1 VPDLLIKRREPTSFE
16 VRDSVKPT
24 IEAGQAVLALD
35 RFGLT
40 SNNLTYALAGN
51 AMGYW
56 RYFPADQGWGRMPV
70 WGFADVIESAAD
82 GLPDGT
88 RLFGLFPPSSYAV
101 LQPGPSTR
109 WGFEDVSPHR
119 GGLPQVYNTY
129 LRTGGDPLYS
139 HGFEDRLAVLRILF
153 LTAFLLVD
161 HIQAASDSAPADTVI
176 LSSASSKTALA
187 VAHELRQR
195 EHATVIGL
203 TSARNEQFVRMIGAY
218 DEVVEY
224 GGISELSPASAVY
237 VDFAGN
243 ADVRRQVH
251 ERLDRRLRRSV
262 VVGASHWNRLGDDRI
277 EHRGDD
283 KSGGKAFAL
292 SPSQLPGPTPEFFFA
307 GDPIA
312 RHVADSGVDGLWA
325 MLAAPWQRFVTW
337 TDGWLVIQHA
347 RGASGMENAY
357 RAPLAGEIDP
367 SVGFVIT
374 PTDEPSQR

>member
-1 VPDLLIKRREPTSFE
+1 MPDLLIKRRQPTSFE
-16 VRDSVKPT
+16 VRDSVKPAIT
-24 IEAGQAVLALD
+24 AGQAVLALD

-40 SNNLTYALAGN
+40 SNNLTYALTGN

-56 RYFPADQGWGRMPV
+56 RYFPAGQGWGRMPV
-70 WGFADVIESAAD
+70 WGFASVIETAAD

-88 RLFGLFPPSSYAV
+88 RLFGLYPPSSYAV
-101 LQPGPSTR
+101 LEPGPSRR

-119 GGLPQVYNTY
+119 SGLPQVYNTY

-139 HGFEDRLAVLRILF
+139 RDFEDRLAVLRILF

-161 HIQAASDSAPADTVI
+161 RIQAASNSAPVDTVI

-195 EHATVIGL
+195 EHATVVGL
-203 TSARNEQFVRMIGAY
+203 TSARNEKFVRRSGAY
-218 DEVVEY
+218 EEVVEY

-251 ERLDRRLRRSV
+251 KHLGRRLRRSI

-277 EHRGDD
+277 EHRSDD
-283 KSGGKAFAL
+283 KSGGEAFAL
-292 SPSQLPGPTPEFFFA
+292 GASQLPGPAPEFFFA

-312 RHVADSGVDGLWA
+312 RHVADSGVDGLWT
-325 MLAAPWQRFVTW
+325 MVAAPWQRFVTW
-337 TDGWLVIQHA
+337 ADGWLLIEHA
-347 RGASGMENAY
+347 RGASGLEEAY
-357 RAPLAGEIDP
+357 RAVLMGEIAP
-367 SVGFVIT
+367 SIGFVIT
-374 PTDEPSQR
+374 PTDLPAQR